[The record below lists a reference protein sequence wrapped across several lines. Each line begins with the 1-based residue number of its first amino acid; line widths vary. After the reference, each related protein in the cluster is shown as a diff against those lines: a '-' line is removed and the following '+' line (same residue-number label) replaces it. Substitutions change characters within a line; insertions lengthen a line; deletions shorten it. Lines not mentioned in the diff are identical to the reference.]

1 MRVRDSETLDI
12 SYSHSFTC
20 VCRDANPVDS
30 RLVVGLGH
38 LATESRRV
46 SSRRSLG
53 QNVGQRRKLFGHRR
67 PAVSFLSRGQKQAGL
82 QVADILAEG
91 VNSPFQPLFTYF
103 EEGII
108 ASGFTP
114 ARFRRSEV
122 VCCDHDWKNRC
133 WGLGIE
139 SRRALFQIFPKERF
153 QLLKRNDV
161 HLVIKIGVTGTGD
174 NEQFLVVPSQFAVR
188 GFAEIA

>member
-1 MRVRDSETLDI
+1 MRVRGSETLDI
-12 SYSHSFTC
+12 SYFRSFTC

-30 RLVVGLGH
+30 RLVVILGY

-46 SSRRSLG
+46 SSRGRLG
-53 QNVGQRRKLFGHRR
+53 PNVGQRRKLFGHRR
-67 PAVSFLSRGQKQAGL
+67 PAVSFLSRGTKQAGL

-103 EEGII
+103 EEGIM

-122 VCCDHDWKNRC
+122 VCCDHD
-133 WGLGIE
+133 
-139 SRRALFQIFPKERF
+139 
-153 QLLKRNDV
+153 
-161 HLVIKIGVTGTGD
+161 
-174 NEQFLVVPSQFAVR
+174 
-188 GFAEIA
+188 